1 MLVSV
6 LIIGSLVQSAA
17 VPVQEH
23 TIRYGSQLR
32 QAAQNNINR
41 HNLCKTEKTGYPEWE
56 GVGDMQKYPH
66 LQLLLV

>member
-41 HNLCKTEKTGYPEWE
+41 HNLCKMEKTGYPEWE